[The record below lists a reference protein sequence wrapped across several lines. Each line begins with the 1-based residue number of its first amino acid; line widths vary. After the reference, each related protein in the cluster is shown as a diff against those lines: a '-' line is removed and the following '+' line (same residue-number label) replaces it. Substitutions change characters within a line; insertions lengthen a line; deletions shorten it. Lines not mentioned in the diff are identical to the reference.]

1 MVQFCLVQFSVYFN
15 SAYIDSIYYRTQQL
29 CIMCART
36 LILFMV
42 ALVLREKSDVREKV
56 NYVIPPTSG
65 FLEDL
70 M

>member
-15 SAYIDSIYYRTQQL
+15 SACIDSIYYRTQQF
-29 CIMCART
+29 CVMCART
-36 LILFMV
+36 LILSIV
-42 ALVLREKSDVREKV
+42 ALVLREKIVVRENV

-65 FLEDL
+65 FLENL